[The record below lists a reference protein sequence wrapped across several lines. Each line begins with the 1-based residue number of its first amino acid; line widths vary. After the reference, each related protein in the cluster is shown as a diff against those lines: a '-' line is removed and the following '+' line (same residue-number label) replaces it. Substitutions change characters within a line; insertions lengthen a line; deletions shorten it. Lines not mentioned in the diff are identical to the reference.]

1 MRYWGPVAATYQWFM
16 VYIIHFIYLSSF
28 YRGFFPKGQG
38 EVTLEVKP
46 LMKALKAADI
56 TDFGELVSVH
66 GIAYVAGALP
76 IKVNLIFDKEKIED
90 TVNL

>member
-1 MRYWGPVAATYQWFM
+1 MLF
-16 VYIIHFIYLSSF
+16 IIYYF

-38 EVTLEVKP
+38 EVSLEVKP
-46 LMKALKAADI
+46 VMKALKAADF

-76 IKVNLIFDKEKIED
+76 IKVILSSDFQGLKIQ
-90 TVNL
+90 